1 MKISRPLQGLK
12 RLKSVQMLQE
22 TAYKRHGPPSL
33 TELAASSGSSLL
45 RLFNDAYKAYLRRDL
60 KPNDAPLLTQFPTK
74 EDFLAPKN
82 PIVLCHGLSG
92 FDRLILIPSVFQLT
106 RMISNFIQ
114 GNKLDH
120 LMEEDE
126 DEDARNKSIFEVE
139 YWMGV
144 KERLEAKG
152 CTVITS
158 KVPAFGGI
166 EERAVIL
173 NAFLEKESKKLKETM
188 NKGQVYN
195 TEDVDSKASFKE
207 GERVKLNLIAH
218 SMGGLDCRYLISRIP
233 NKSYNVVSLTTVSTP
248 HRGSEMADY
257 VVALFE
263 NLKEAAPVDTNKQV
277 LPPSFYELT
286 TQYMSYF
293 NKITPDDP
301 QVSYFSY
308 GAYFEPKWYSTFVV
322 PWRIIYTASNGEPND
337 GMVTVRSSK
346 WGEYR
351 GTLPNTD
358 HLDLINWK
366 NKIQKDIGKLF
377 ENTSPSVEKTVK
389 PEIDILNFYLQI
401 ADDLARKG
409 F

>member
-1 MKISRPLQGLK
+1 
-12 RLKSVQMLQE
+12 MLQKPVNGNY
-22 TAYKRHGPPSL
+22 AQHSL
-33 TELAASSGSSLL
+33 AQVAASSSSPLM
-45 RLFNDAYKAYLRRDL
+45 RLFAKTYKAYLYRELKRDID
-60 KPNDAPLLTQFPTK
+60 PILTEFPTK
-74 EDFLAPKN
+74 NDFLAPKN

-92 FDRLILIPSVFQLT
+92 FDKLILIPSVFQLT
-106 RMISNFIQ
+106 RIVNNFIL
-114 GNKLDH
+114 GDRYEYFI
-120 LMEEDE
+120 EEDI
-126 DEDARNKSIFEVE
+126 DADTTKSIFEVE

-144 KERLEAKG
+144 KKKLEEKG

-158 KVPAFGGI
+158 KVPGFGSI

-173 NAFLEKESKKLKETM
+173 NAFLERETKKLKETLS
-188 NKGQVYN
+188 KGQVYN
-195 TEDVDSKASFKE
+195 TEEVDSNASFKE
-207 GERVKLNLIAH
+207 EERIKLNLIAH

-233 NKSYNVVSLTTVSTP
+233 NKSYKVISLTTVSTP

-263 NLKEAAPVDTNKQV
+263 DLKQNAPFDTSKQI
-277 LPPSFYELT
+277 LPASFYELT

-301 QVSYFSY
+301 DVSYFSY
-308 GAYFEPKWYSTFVV
+308 GSYFEPKWYNAFVM
-322 PWRIIYTASNGEPND
+322 PWKIIYTATNGQPND

-346 WGEYR
+346 WGQYQ
-351 GTLPNTD
+351 GTLADTD

-377 ENTSPSVEKTVK
+377 DNTNHSAGKAVK
-389 PEIDILNFYLQI
+389 PEIDILNFYLRI

>member
-1 MKISRPLQGLK
+1 MTQVSRGE
-12 RLKSVQMLQE
+12 S
-22 TAYKRHGPPSL
+22 TGPRSL
-33 TELAASSGSSLL
+33 SKLAEASGSPLI
-45 RLFNDAYKAYLRRDL
+45 RLFNEAYNAYLCRRINGKYD
-60 KPNDAPLLTQFPTK
+60 PILTEFPSNNH
-74 EDFLAPKN
+74 FLAPKN

-92 FDRLILIPSVFQLT
+92 FDKLILIPSVFQLT
-106 RMISNFIQ
+106 KMISNFIM
-114 GNKLDH
+114 GNKSEYFVED
-120 LMEEDE
+120 EEDE
-126 DEDARNKSIFEVE
+126 DVRNKNILEVE

-144 KERLEAKG
+144 KKKLEEKG

-158 KVPAFGGI
+158 KVSSFGSI
-166 EERAVIL
+166 EERATIL
-173 NAFLEKESKKLKETM
+173 NAFLEKESKKFKETRS
-188 NKGQVYN
+188 KGQVYHSDN
-195 TEDVDSKASFKE
+195 ADPNEPFGED
-207 GERVKLNLIAH
+207 ERIKLNLIAH

-233 NKSYNVVSLTTVSTP
+233 NKSYKVLSLTTVSTP

-263 NLKEAAPVDTNKQV
+263 DLKEAAPIDTSKQV

-286 TQYMSYF
+286 TNYMSYF

-301 QVSYFSY
+301 EVSYFSY
-308 GAYFEPKWYSTFVV
+308 GSYFEPKWYNAFVM
-322 PWRIIYTASNGEPND
+322 PWKIIYTATNGEPND

-351 GTLPNTD
+351 GTLADAD
-358 HLDLINWK
+358 HLDIINWK

-377 ENTSPSVEKTVK
+377 GNINQSVEKTVK